1 MADNEVAIR
10 APESDAQ
17 EDSQEQKPQA
27 QAQDQ
32 ANPQEPAEESVFPG
46 DTRAQEG
53 PSMGV
58 SRFAWLQHG

>member
-1 MADNEVAIR
+1 MADNDIATR

-17 EDSQEQKPQA
+17 EDSQQEDSREGAETPKPA
-27 QAQDQ
+27 
-32 ANPQEPAEESVFPG
+32 PASLFPG

-58 SRFAWLQHG
+58 S